1 MSFDNI
7 LEMFPV
13 ILSRS
18 FLVINICVVFFSGFL
33 LCSIYDFQETPFSS
47 SSWTKFGR
55 EYYLSYNL
63 FTSLLW
69 SLEVFW
75 TVHMNFDFRRWIFQL
90 IVVTY
95 CTIQSSA
102 LIFFIAEN
110 ELYHEQ
116 KVIEESDIVIRMVAY
131 LIDSC
136 LELMYIY
143 SCYIY
148 TDPFGVYDPLGEIDV
163 RVAQH
168 L

>member
-1 MSFDNI
+1 MSFNDTLEI
-7 LEMFPV
+7 LPV

-18 FLVINICVVFFSGFL
+18 FLVINILVVLVSGFL
-33 LCSIYDFQETPFSS
+33 LCSIYDFQETPSS
-47 SSWTKFGR
+47 SSTWTNFGR

-69 SLEVFW
+69 SIEVFR
-75 TVHMNFDFRRWIFQL
+75 TVHLNFDFRRWIFQL
-90 IVVTY
+90 IFVTY
-95 CTIQSSA
+95 CAIQSSA
-102 LIFFIAEN
+102 LIFFVAEN
-110 ELYHEQ
+110 ELYQDQ
-116 KVIEESDIVIRMVAY
+116 KVIEEADIFIRMVAY

-148 TDPFGVYDPLGEIDV
+148 TDPFGVYDPLGEVDV